1 MKVEILFIIGLVIL
15 ACVVYCIILICY
27 ESYINF
33 KLRKEYDLQC
43 QEEEEKEPL
52 KIFKVNDFITL
63 KLLDDETIIYVCGE
77 LFLTCKY
84 LLMNIILDNRN
95 EYNDIESID
104 EAAESLNHEL
114 EITNRYNIP
123 PEIEFWGHCSNL

>member
-1 MKVEILFIIGLVIL
+1 
-15 ACVVYCIILICY
+15 
-27 ESYINF
+27 
-33 KLRKEYDLQC
+33 
-43 QEEEEKEPL
+43 
-52 KIFKVNDFITL
+52 
-63 KLLDDETIIYVCGE
+63 
-77 LFLTCKY
+77 
-84 LLMNIILDNRN
+84 MNIILDNRN